1 MLELRSIRQ
10 AFFELLT
17 RIRFFSPQKT
27 KSTHS
32 FSMNPTAVE
41 QAFAENFTSREELGA
56 SVAVWTQ
63 SGALLN
69 IAGGFRDKTR
79 TQPWLPTTP
88 VLVWSATKGPSAA
101 CAVHALL
108 ESRTPLHCRVA
119 SFWPEFAQA
128 GKADVTVQM
137 LLQHQAGLCTLDAA
151 PPVEDREAVV
161 QALASQT
168 PAWTP
173 GSAHGY
179 HPRTFGF
186 LLDEV
191 VRRLT
196 GGETLAQYWQRVFA
210 DPLQLQFWI
219 GVPEAVLPQVAPVF
233 SSRTLPP
240 KDDPFLS
247 AFMSLGSLTSRSFAS
262 PKGLHSADAM
272 NSKAARMA
280 SYPGFGGIGTAE
292 ALAKFYAL
300 LACDGSLEGKKIF
313 PSGTLSRL
321 QNADVS
327 GPDRVLQIDTAF
339 QCGFMLD
346 PRTATGVKQ
355 RQTFGPSPFAFGH
368 PGAGGSVAFADPER
382 GLGFAYVMNQ
392 MSPGVLPSARANCLV
407 DALYSEN

>member
-1 MLELRSIRQ
+1 
-10 AFFELLT
+10 
-17 RIRFFSPQKT
+17 
-27 KSTHS
+27 
-32 FSMNPTAVE
+32 MNPNAIEHT
-41 QAFAENFTSREELGA
+41 FAENFTLRDELGA
-56 SVAVWTQ
+56 SVSVWTQ
-63 SGALLN
+63 TGALLSL
-69 IAGGFRDKTR
+69 AGGFKDRAK
-79 TQPWLPTTP
+79 TQPWHPSTP

-101 CAVHALL
+101 CTFHALL
-108 ESRTPLHCRVA
+108 ESRTPLDCRVA
-119 SFWPEFAQA
+119 RFWPEFAQS

-137 LLQHQAGLCTLDAA
+137 LLQHQAGLCKLDAA
-151 PPVEDREAVV
+151 PAVEDREAVIH
-161 QALASQT
+161 ALESQT

-186 LLDEV
+186 LLDELI
-191 VRRLT
+191 RRLT
-196 GGETLAQYWQRVFA
+196 GGETLAHYWRRVFA

-219 GVPEAVLPQVAPVF
+219 GVPEDVLPEVAPVF
-233 SSRTLPP
+233 SSKTLQP

-272 NSKAARMA
+272 NSPAARMA

-313 PSGTLSRL
+313 PSGVLSRL

-355 RQTFGPSPFAFGH
+355 RQTFGPSPLAFGH

-392 MSPGVLPSARANCLV
+392 MSPGVLPSTRANSLV
-407 DALYSEN
+407 DALYSEE